1 MVQTT
6 LPGLNSISDFKW
18 LSQAS
23 QSGKMK
29 NMETRKW
36 FSFPEAIFVWL
47 QSIQTVVNWSPGSTR
62 RWFGSDCLATRSSLA
77 TPGTVARQNQHQ
89 LARLAEPQV
98 AVQAIHWRHLGPLPP
113 SHHLPRC
120 LCCPV
125 SLPAI
130 TDAGQLVGRAGTSRL
145 ATYTTGAGHLYHQA
159 LATYQGPGSGY
170 PGAVSQFHHAPFQ
183 LTSF

>member
-1 MVQTT
+1 MWTKWYRR

-62 RWFGSDCLATRSSLA
+62 RWFGSDCLATRSSLT
-77 TPGTVARQNQHQ
+77 TPGTVACQNQHQ

-98 AVQAIHWRHLGPLPP
+98 AVQAIHWRHLGPAATCPDA
-113 SHHLPRC
+113 SARC
-120 LCCPV
+120 HYRPLR
-125 SLPAI
+125 
-130 TDAGQLVGRAGTSRL
+130 TRAS
-145 ATYTTGAGHLYHQA
+145 
-159 LATYQGPGSGY
+159 
-170 PGAVSQFHHAPFQ
+170 
-183 LTSF
+183 

>member
-1 MVQTT
+1 MWTKWYRR

-62 RWFGSDCLATRSSLA
+62 RWFGSDCLATRSP
-77 TPGTVARQNQHQ
+77 TRPGNCCLLPESAP
-89 LARLAEPQV
+89 AG
-98 AVQAIHWRHLGPLPP
+98 QAGQGAPGGSSGHPLEAPGACC
-113 SHHLPRC
+113 HLPRC
-120 LCCPV
+120 LCPV

-130 TDAGQLVGRAGTSRL
+130 TDSGQLVGRAGTSRL
-145 ATYTTGAGHLYHQA
+145 AT
-159 LATYQGPGSGY
+159 
-170 PGAVSQFHHAPFQ
+170 
-183 LTSF
+183 